1 MYELEVDGMSCG
13 HCVGAVTKSVQGL
26 DAAAKVAVDLAS
38 HKVQIDSSASLQDIV
53 AAIVEAGYTV
63 TKGAA

>member
-13 HCVGAVTKSVQGL
+13 HCVGAVTKSVQEL
-26 DAAAKVAVDLAS
+26 DAAAKVDVDLTS
-38 HKVQIDSSASLQDIV
+38 RKVKIDSSASLQDVV

-63 TKGAA
+63 TNSAV